1 MKKEYDYDKLPDF
14 ITKDEMIELVPQAL
28 EYFKDFVLAEGDEE
42 EYFEMWVGDKA
53 FDLNVWDEEGGDRSG
68 RCSASL
74 YPTFETIREDTG
86 GTWRETDGEQWVT
99 LFSWRKDQ

>member
-1 MKKEYDYDKLPDF
+1 MKKEYDYDNLPDF

-99 LFSWRKDQ
+99 LFSWSK